1 LPRLKPGAP
10 PYKGLPATAN
20 LRSVKQVKKMVGRG
34 NPDRGSSIGGLKAN
48 TDSRDGALYNTIKL
62 LLYDERGFRHLCDID
77 DEGIYRD
84 GLEMKLR
91 QWIRPLSRKD
101 AQDYITNLVALGVFN
116 TVIVTIEKPIPVDQ
130 LRKRGGKKKQPPA
143 EVLEAIEKVEPEFRA
158 LIPEDIKIPR
168 GYQFVGF
175 VRTGFTVSA
184 IVRFW
189 KVKLIPSGMLRE
201 VCCEKFYVCVTS

>member
-1 LPRLKPGAP
+1 MA
-10 PYKGLPATAN
+10 KGG
-20 LRSVKQVKKMVGRG
+20 SS
-34 NPDRGSSIGGLKAN
+34 DRGSSIRGLKASE
-48 TDSRDGALYNTIKL
+48 DSRDGALYNTIKL
-62 LLYDERGFRHLCDID
+62 LLYDEKGFRQLCDID
-77 DEGIYRD
+77 EEGIYKD

-101 AQDYITNLVALGVFN
+101 AKDYITNLVALGVFN

-130 LRKRGGKKKQPPA
+130 LKRKGGKKKQPPT
-143 EVLEAIEKVEPEFRA
+143 EVLEAIEKIEPEFRA
-158 LIPEDIKIPR
+158 LIPEDIQIPK

-189 KVKLIPSGMLRE
+189 KAKLVPSKLLRE
-201 VCCEKFYVCVTS
+201 VCCEKFYICTSS